1 MQSLNLLNDM
11 VKIKSSGFLPNVKN
25 VLDKINKLES
35 PYKRGKMDFNLIK
48 YVLGLADCATQ
59 GQINYFMNKRK
70 YSDETYKDKNTLE
83 FNIQLNANH
92 YTNFNSINIG
102 LPIKIISKTNNA
114 NDIAVGTIPVNA
126 FFAHCFIGIH
136 IKGYGHDIPI
146 SPLTNTADVYRS
158 SDAILKHI
166 PEKALKTFEDAILY
180 SKKNLH

>member
-1 MQSLNLLNDM
+1 M
-11 VKIKSSGFLPNVKN
+11 VKIKSSDFLPNVKN

-92 YTNFNSINIG
+92 YTNFNSINIC